1 MRRSFTRLFSSSSLS
16 TKDVFIVSCARTP
29 LGAFQGKCQCLFI
42 KISYY
47 SVAVRF
53 VDIGSLMEKSAT
65 QLGGEAI
72 SAAVAKAKIPSKAVQ
87 EVMMGCVLQGGLG
100 QAPAR
105 QAALNAG
112 LDISTP
118 STTVNKVCAS
128 GMKAIMLN
136 AANLALGLQVSLFFS
151 LSDKIKLRFFFQG
164 CGG

>member
-1 MRRSFTRLFSSSSLS
+1 MRRSFPRLFSSSSLS

-47 SVAVRF
+47 SVALLTL
-53 VDIGSLMEKSAT
+53 GSLMEKSAT

-112 LDISTP
+112 LHISTP

-136 AANLALGLQVSLFFS
+136 AANLALGLQVSFNLDFNLAFDDFVF
-151 LSDKIKLRFFFQG
+151 LFQG
-164 CGG
+164 CCD